1 MKTCCRGGVIW
12 RAADRI
18 ATRGRL
24 RPEDDGGNIGGVNR
38 RPDMG
43 ALAVAL
49 VLGCRPAPPPYPG
62 SLISVA
68 VRVSP
73 AGVRVRRVEASAD
86 AGPVRALRRRGEQ
99 DGFDGAIAVQPGP
112 HSVAI
117 EVFND
122 AGIRAGSAAFL
133 VSSARGAPALLDA
146 TVQVLAPEDRGAAA
160 GPTIDAIVAPR
171 SSAVQGERMLLQGVV
186 GPTAKV
192 VLSWTAA
199 PAACGT
205 FAQPAA
211 ASTEWTATAP
221 GPCTVTLT
229 ATGADSRD
237 RRSVTLVVRSRGG
250 SFEYPLQVASG
261 GRYLV
266 DQRGTPFFIKG
277 ETAWLALA
285 NLTEGEQERYLA
297 DRGAKGFNLVE
308 VMLANHDYTTTPSP
322 VPPANRAGEQ
332 PFLKPGDF
340 STPNDA
346 YFDRAVA
353 FVDRAAAHGIVV
365 LLAPSYLGFD
375 GGREGWWQELNS
387 PANTRAVCAGFG
399 RYLGTRFKE
408 KKNLIWLAGGD
419 FAPPAG
425 SEGEARHREI
435 LDGIRASG
443 ASQPWTGHW
452 NVEHL
457 GGISTDQARFLDA
470 MALNGVYQYAIPY
483 RYAGRAYDVQ
493 PARPVYLLE
502 STYEHEH
509 PGTDTQPFRNAWWW
523 TMLSGGTG
531 VLWSNNFL
539 WMCETARGVHRA
551 EYGDADHALSS
562 WSDELESRGTFEAL
576 HLHAFFEGLPWQR
589 LVPAGPSSGLGPL
602 VSSWQW
608 WGERR
613 IVAASTREGDLLV
626 AYVPPTGSGTR
637 SFNLDLSRMRGPAR
651 ARWYDPSAGG
661 WLPVAGILPRA
672 ARVPLQ
678 TPGTNA
684 AGTNDWALVLEAAR
698 SP

>member
-1 MKTCCRGGVIW
+1 M
-12 RAADRI
+12 ADRI
-18 ATRGRL
+18 ATRARL
-24 RPEDDGGNIGGVNR
+24 RPEDDGGSIARVYR
-38 RPDMG
+38 RPDMR
-43 ALAVAL
+43 ALALAL

-68 VRVSP
+68 VHVSP
-73 AGVRVRRVEASAD
+73 AGIRVGRVKVSAD
-86 AGPVRALRRRGEQ
+86 AVPGMALRRGGQ
-99 DGFDGAIAVQPGP
+99 DGFNGAIAVQPGP

-122 AGIRAGSAAFL
+122 AGIRVGGASFL
-133 VSSARGAPALLDA
+133 VSSARGSPALLDA
-146 TVQVLAPEDRGAAA
+146 TVQVLAPEDRGAAG
-160 GPTIDAIVAPR
+160 GPSVDAIVAPR
-171 SSAVQGERMLLQGVV
+171 SSAVQGDRMLLQGVV
-186 GPTAKV
+186 RSTTELV
-192 VLSWTAA
+192 VSWTAA
-199 PAACGT
+199 PSGCGT

-211 ASTEWTATAP
+211 ASTEWTAVAP
-221 GPCTVTLT
+221 GPCTITLT
-229 ATGADSRD
+229 AANSRD
-237 RRSVTLVVRSRGG
+237 RRSVTVVVRSQGR
-250 SFEYPLQVASG
+250 SFEYPLQVAPG

-266 DQRGTPFFIKG
+266 DQRGMPFFIKG

-285 NLTEGEQERYLA
+285 NLTEAEQERYLA

-308 VMLANHDYTTTPSP
+308 VMLTNHDYTTSPSP
-322 VPPANRAGEQ
+322 VPPSNRAGEQ

-365 LLAPSYLGFD
+365 LLAPGYLGFD

-387 PANTRAVCAGFG
+387 PANTRDVCSGFG
-399 RYLGTRFKE
+399 RYLGTRLKE

-419 FAPPAG
+419 FTPPAG

-435 LDGIRASG
+435 LDGIRAAG

-470 MALNGVYQYAIPY
+470 MTLNGVYQYASTY

-502 STYEHEH
+502 STYEHED
-509 PGTDTQPFRNAWWW
+509 PGTDAQPFRKAWWW

-551 EYGDADHALSS
+551 EYGDTDRALSS

-576 HLHAFFEGLPWQR
+576 YLHAFFEGLPWHR
-589 LVPAGPSSGLGPL
+589 LVPAGPSSGLGQL

-613 IVAASTREGDLLV
+613 IVAASTHEGDLLV
-626 AYVPPTGSGTR
+626 AYVPPTGSGSR

-651 ARWYDPSAGG
+651 ARWYDPSAGT

-672 ARVPLQ
+672 ARVAVA

-684 AGTNDWALVLEAAR
+684 AGTNDWALVLEAAP

>member
-1 MKTCCRGGVIW
+1 M
-12 RAADRI
+12 
-18 ATRGRL
+18 RGRL
-24 RPEDDGGNIGGVNR
+24 RSEGDGGSIARVNL
-38 RPDMG
+38 RPDMR
-43 ALAVAL
+43 ALAL
-49 VLGCRPAPPPYPG
+49 VLVFGCRPSPSPYPG

-73 AGVRVRRVEASAD
+73 AGARVGRVRASAD
-86 AGPVRALRRRGEQ
+86 AAAAMALRRGGQQ
-99 DGFDGAIAVQPGP
+99 DGFHGAIAVQPGP

-117 EVFND
+117 EVLND
-122 AGIRAGSAAFL
+122 AGIRVGGASFR
-133 VSSARGAPALLDA
+133 VSSARGSPALLDA
-146 TVQVLAPEDRGAAA
+146 TVQVLSPEDTRA
-160 GPTIDAIVAPR
+160 GGKLAVDAIVAPR
-171 SSAVQGERMLLQGVV
+171 SSAVQGERMVLQGVV
-186 GPTAKV
+186 GPTAGL
-192 VLSWTAA
+192 VLAWTAA
-199 PAACGT
+199 PSGCGT
-205 FAQPAA
+205 FAQPAV
-211 ASTEWTATAP
+211 ASTEWTAIAP

-229 ATGADSRD
+229 AAAASSRD
-237 RRSVTLVVRSRGG
+237 RRSLTVVVRSQGR
-250 SFEYPLQVASG
+250 SFEYPLQVAPG

-266 DQRGTPFFIKG
+266 DRRGTPFFIKG

-285 NLTEGEQERYLA
+285 NLTEDEQERYLA

-308 VMLANHDYTTTPSP
+308 VMLTNHDYTTSPGP
-322 VPPANRAGEQ
+322 VPPSNRAGEQ

-353 FVDRAAAHGIVV
+353 FMDRAADHGIVV
-365 LLAPSYLGFD
+365 LLAPGYLGFD

-387 PANTRAVCAGFG
+387 PVNTREVCAGFG

-435 LDGIRASG
+435 LDGIRAAG

-470 MALNGVYQYAIPY
+470 MALNGVYQYASPY
-483 RYAGRAYDVQ
+483 RYADRAYDVQ

-509 PGTDTQPFRNAWWW
+509 PGTATQPFRKAWWW

-551 EYGDADHALSS
+551 DYGDADHALSS

-576 HLHAFFEGLPWQR
+576 HLHAFFEALPWHR
-589 LVPAGPSSGLGPL
+589 LVPAGPSSGLGQL

-626 AYVPPTGSGTR
+626 AYVPPTGSGSR
-637 SFNLDLSRMRGPAR
+637 SFNVDLSRMRGPAR

-661 WLPVAGILPRA
+661 WLPVAGTLPRA
-672 ARVPLQ
+672 AHVAME

-684 AGTNDWALVLEAAR
+684 AGTNDWALVLEAAP